1 MTSTLLWCFP
11 TPPTPNQHLLC
22 SLFVCQHVFI
32 GLYAQL
38 IEHVVAA
45 PGVFCGVCRML
56 VFQWVVFPPQQDRR
70 KLHPSSQNHPGQ
82 SYFLFNVFKSLML
95 SLSCTPGTPA
105 CTIRCRDHSGSAGHG
120 HGVGWSRPRGS
131 CAVRVDCETGV
142 LRVCGWVGGL
152 NGWWVA
158 VGGGWVGQKLSE
170 SKIQTR
176 CTVN

>member
-105 CTIRCRDHSGSAGHG
+105 CTWSAE
-120 HGVGWSRPRGS
+120 GVWVGGWVEWLVGGGR
-131 CAVRVDCETGV
+131 
-142 LRVCGWVGGL
+142 GWVGG
-152 NGWWVA
+152 
-158 VGGGWVGQKLSE
+158 
-170 SKIQTR
+170 SKTQ
-176 CTVN
+176 